1 MVQEFHVLRCFS
13 CKTFQVH
20 QVKKC
25 KKWNCKICGEKQ
37 SIIKVYGQG
46 SGADCRGHVQKL
58 NMMQGEATQ
67 AAEINVCGQEDEF
80 PEEILP
86 QDDCLSINS
95 QRATDAGA
103 GISRWTK
110 FLDNSR
116 GEPAVEEG
124 LVDEEENVYTDK
136 DHFYTEKRVV
146 KRNQRKC
153 EKDWNS
159 CNPSLEES
167 VNSDHCEFRTRWK
180 KARQWEN
187 WGRPS
192 PQDKKDLISLKE
204 NAGKSM
210 ILGQPLP
217 PPKATANK
225 KTSLGL
231 KDSTIPEYCTN
242 NSTGMTASKWERFLP
257 STTRE
262 DESDFS
268 PQSEKDLQHS
278 QTFTTPLAFC
288 SALDMPSQL
297 KGTGSLTLVDKA
309 LQRKRSKLTAEGG
322 LSNEF
327 PPSCTQPTSSF
338 VSPIVSTQALTTDP
352 LQPSFCSLFQ
362 TDEDFD
368 ETF

>member
-1 MVQEFHVLRCFS
+1 MQEESKGGNPGRVQAPEAPVEQAESPQPPTSDEEAKDDTSVSSFSIVSASSLQCEDIAEDTVL
-13 CKTFQVH
+13 
-20 QVKKC
+20 
-25 KKWNCKICGEKQ
+25 IGCGEQ
-37 SIIKVYGQG
+37 RTCSTLDADWSISFEQILASILTETPLVDFFEKRKDIRIKI
-46 SGADCRGHVQKL
+46 ADCK
-58 NMMQGEATQ
+58 
-67 AAEINVCGQEDEF
+67 GQRTIER
-80 PEEILP
+80 
-86 QDDCLSINS
+86 Q
-95 QRATDAGA
+95 ATDAGS
-103 GISRWTK
+103 GLSRWTK
-110 FLDNSR
+110 FLENSR

-136 DHFYTEKRVV
+136 DHFCTEKR
-146 KRNQRKC
+146 
-153 EKDWNS
+153 
-159 CNPSLEES
+159 
-167 VNSDHCEFRTRWK
+167 
-180 KARQWEN
+180 
-187 WGRPS
+187 
-192 PQDKKDLISLKE
+192 DKKDLTSSKE

-262 DESDFS
+262 DESGFS

-297 KGTGSLTLVDKA
+297 EGTGSLTLVDKA

-322 LSNEF
+322 LPNRF
-327 PPSCTQPTSSF
+327 PPTCTQPTSSF
-338 VSPIVSTQALTTDP
+338 VSPIVSAQALTADP

>member
-1 MVQEFHVLRCFS
+1 MEILTC
-13 CKTFQVH
+13 TFYIQ
-20 QVKKC
+20 
-25 KKWNCKICGEKQ
+25 
-37 SIIKVYGQG
+37 VYGQG

-67 AAEINVCGQEDEF
+67 AAEINACGQGDEF
-80 PEEILP
+80 PEEVLQ
-86 QDDCLSINS
+86 QDDGLNINS
-95 QRATDAGA
+95 LATDAGA
-103 GISRWTK
+103 GLSRWTK
-110 FLDNSR
+110 FLENSR
-116 GEPAVEEG
+116 GEPAAEEG

-136 DHFYTEKRVV
+136 DHFYTEKRVI
-146 KRNQRKC
+146 KRNPRKR
-153 EKDWNS
+153 EQDWNS

-167 VNSDHCEFRTRWK
+167 VNSDHCEFGTRWK
-180 KARQWEN
+180 KARHGEN

-192 PQDKKDLISLKE
+192 PQDKKDLTSSKE

-217 PPKATANK
+217 PPKATANE

-231 KDSTIPEYCTN
+231 KDSTIPDYCPN

-257 STTRE
+257 STTR
-262 DESDFS
+262 DESGFS
-268 PQSEKDLQHS
+268 PQSEKDLQLS

-288 SALDMPSQL
+288 SALDIPSQL
-297 KGTGSLTLVDKA
+297 EGTGSLTLVDKA
-309 LQRKRSKLTAEGG
+309 LQWKRSKLTAEGG
-322 LSNEF
+322 LSNKF
-327 PPSCTQPTSSF
+327 PPTCTQPTSSF
-338 VSPIVSTQALTTDP
+338 VSPIVSTRALTAYP